1 MQLASRLHR
10 CPSVGLVADEIS
22 LGLSRDQALVLFE
35 WLARTGAGEQP
46 AVFEDQAEQRVL
58 WDLEAALEK
67 HLVEPF
73 KSGYRELLEAARSR
87 VRDSEE

>member
-1 MQLASRLHR
+1 MAEEI
-10 CPSVGLVADEIS
+10 PIS
-22 LGLSRDQALVLFE
+22 LSHDQALVLFE

-67 HLVEPF
+67 RLVEPF
-73 KSGYRELLEAARSR
+73 KSDYRELLEAARSR
-87 VRDSEE
+87 VRDPAE